1 MENALSRKLLPT
13 QALKWIRQREQS
25 HGLVIKTFTDD
36 YLRHLELAIQY
47 GKPFLIESVETDMDP
62 ALNPVLEKALVLQD
76 GQKVVLLCKG
86 SLCNTAISFF
96 G

>member
-1 MENALSRKLLPT
+1 MTVPESIAT

-36 YLRHLELAIQY
+36 YIRHLELAIQY

-76 GQKVVLLCKG
+76 GQKVVLLCKILFQHAG
-86 SLCNTAISFF
+86 HIPP
-96 G
+96 